1 MRNYESYFYQ
11 NSEYRII
18 IDDLSDHRINFQELD
33 KIYDLENKKV
43 LIFDKK
49 EDYLSFGKMYGKI
62 YDNDEIVNLMKS
74 DYNLMNKIIKYI
86 NLLNLMLKPKSLK
99 CEEIGNIMYENN
111 NYLLNE
117 DIRIKWYS
125 DDIEYQSN
133 KLITVF

>member
-1 MRNYESYFYQ
+1 
-11 NSEYRII
+11 
-18 IDDLSDHRINFQELD
+18 
-33 KIYDLENKKV
+33 
-43 LIFDKK
+43 
-49 EDYLSFGKMYGKI
+49 MYGKI

-133 KLITVF
+133 KLITIF